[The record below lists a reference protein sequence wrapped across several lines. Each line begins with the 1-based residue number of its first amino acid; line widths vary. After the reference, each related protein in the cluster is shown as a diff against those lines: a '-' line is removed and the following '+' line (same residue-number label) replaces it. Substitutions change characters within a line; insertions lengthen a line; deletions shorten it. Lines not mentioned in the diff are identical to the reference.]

1 MTFSYQQCRLRT
13 LSVATIRY
21 FYPFSIRME
30 TIQTEITGS
39 IATIRLNRGK
49 ANAINAQ
56 MANELLD
63 TLLELKAND
72 QVRGVL
78 LTGHGEF
85 FSAGLDVIELYHYDE
100 NQIID
105 FWKVFDRLIRR
116 LVSFHKPLVA
126 AITGHC
132 PAGGCILTLGCD
144 YRVMAEGKYRIGLN
158 EIPLGIV
165 VPETIY
171 HLYSFVIGRGH
182 AYQSLLEGKL
192 HTAQEALEIGLVNE
206 TCDLA
211 EVEAR
216 GKVQLEKYLQLSTAV
231 WAQSKLNFRNAI
243 LHRLTSDF
251 KTAFEPTLKQWWSPE
266 TRAILGKM
274 IEGLKK

>member
-1 MTFSYQQCRLRT
+1 
-13 LSVATIRY
+13 
-21 FYPFSIRME
+21 ME
-30 TIQTEITGS
+30 TIQTEINGS
-39 IATIRLNRGK
+39 VAIVRLSRGK
-49 ANAINAQ
+49 ANAINAT
-56 MANELLD
+56 MVNELLE

-85 FSAGLDVIELYHYDE
+85 FSAGLDVIELYHYNE
-100 NQIID
+100 NEIIE

-116 LVSFHKPLVA
+116 IVSFPKPLVA
-126 AITGHC
+126 AVTGHC
-132 PAGGCILTLGCD
+132 PAGGCILALGCD
-144 YRVMAEGKYRIGLN
+144 YRVMAEGKYKIGLN

-165 VPETIY
+165 VPESIY
-171 HLYSFVIGRGH
+171 HLYSFVIGRGK

-192 HTAQEALEIGLVNE
+192 HSAEEALAIGLVNE
-206 TCDLA
+206 TCDLS
-211 EVEAR
+211 EVESR
-216 GKVQLEKYLQLSTAV
+216 GMAQLQKYLSLSTAV

-243 LHRLTSDF
+243 LQRLSPDF
-251 KTAFEPTLKQWWSPE
+251 KTAFEPTLKQWWSAE

>member
-1 MTFSYQQCRLRT
+1 
-13 LSVATIRY
+13 
-21 FYPFSIRME
+21 
-30 TIQTEITGS
+30 
-39 IATIRLNRGK
+39 
-49 ANAINAQ
+49 
-56 MANELLD
+56 
-63 TLLELKAND
+63 
-72 QVRGVL
+72 
-78 LTGHGEF
+78 
-85 FSAGLDVIELYHYDE
+85 
-100 NQIID
+100 
-105 FWKVFDRLIRR
+105 
-116 LVSFHKPLVA
+116 
-126 AITGHC
+126 
-132 PAGGCILTLGCD
+132 
-144 YRVMAEGKYRIGLN
+144 MAEGKYRIGLN

-192 HTAQEALEIGLVNE
+192 HTAQEALAIGLVNE

-216 GKVQLEKYLQLSTAV
+216 GKAQLEKYLQLSTAV

-274 IEGLKK
+274 IDGLKK

>member
-1 MTFSYQQCRLRT
+1 
-13 LSVATIRY
+13 
-21 FYPFSIRME
+21 ME
-30 TIQTEITGS
+30 TIHTEIRNS
-39 IATIRLNRGK
+39 IAIIRLNRGK
-49 ANAINAQ
+49 ANAINAT

-63 TLLELKAND
+63 TLLEMKANE

-85 FSAGLDVIELYHYDE
+85 FSAGLDVIELYHYNE
-100 NQIID
+100 SEIID

-116 LVSFHKPLVA
+116 LVSFPKPLVA

-132 PAGGCILTLGCD
+132 PAGGCILALGCD

-171 HLYSFVIGRGH
+171 HLYSFVLGRGR

-192 HTAQEALEIGLVNE
+192 HTPEEARSIQLVNE
-206 TCDLA
+206 ICPLED
-211 EVEAR
+211 VETQ
-216 GKVQLEKYLQLSTAV
+216 GLKQLEKYLQLSTAV

-243 LHRLTSDF
+243 LQKLTSDF
-251 KTAFEPTLKQWWSPE
+251 KTSFEPTLKQWWAPE